1 MVTLNETPS
10 NLAHLNPAA
19 FRFNIRI
26 LPGVVFFGQTANLP
40 GVSLTPTIQ
49 TSPFANI
56 NVVGGTLEYEDLS
69 VTFIVDENLSNWLEI
84 FYWMEAIT
92 GPKSFEQYKTRKE
105 SNESLRIDTG
115 DLFSSAELITLTN
128 SKNPNMQVIFDDIF
142 PINLSGIE
150 FDTTHAENITV
161 TSTVVFK
168 YTTYKVDAVGTAATA
183 ISSST

>member
-1 MVTLNETPS
+1 
-10 NLAHLNPAA
+10 
-19 FRFNIRI
+19 
-26 LPGVVFFGQTANLP
+26 
-40 GVSLTPTIQ
+40 
-49 TSPFANI
+49 
-56 NVVGGTLEYEDLS
+56 
-69 VTFIVDENLSNWLEI
+69 
-84 FYWMEAIT
+84 MEAIT
-92 GPKSFEQYKTRKE
+92 GPKSFDQYKTRKE